1 MLRGLQASV
10 NPAPP
15 AMASVVAV
23 APWQTQPQPA
33 SAWIPAFQNPSAEV
47 KQSFNAADGRPV
59 DLDISYFRQQSRDR
73 KLVSSSNV
81 LVESHDEHW
90 AQVQSGQQNVVLDG
104 QPLSVTAATLR
115 DRTAGLT
122 SEGQR
127 LRVWRFYWVGN
138 RFTASDVQAK
148 LAGAWGLLQGQGDDA
163 AIVVLSTPLDGRLPN
178 DNRVAAADQLLASF
192 LQAQAG
198 ALQAALRT
206 TRQGN

>member
-1 MLRGLQASV
+1 M
-10 NPAPP
+10 
-15 AMASVVAV
+15 
-23 APWQTQPQPA
+23 
-33 SAWIPAFQNPSAEV
+33 
-47 KQSFNAADGRPV
+47 
-59 DLDISYFRQQSRDR
+59 
-73 KLVSSSNV
+73 
-81 LVESHDEHW
+81 
-90 AQVQSGQQNVVLDG
+90 QSGQQNVVLDG